1 MRGGTYDIPPL
12 YLITAI
18 MSYIISKY
26 VYQFISSK
34 GCALVY
40 CSRSNSFLE
49 LNMDLYNF
57 MLKCKEDP
65 NLLDELDD
73 KLIELF
79 ISNKIMVKPDEDNDF
94 LLEHHFT
101 TDIISYS
108 NRRLG
113 LVVAPTI
120 GCNFDCPYCFEPGK
134 KSYTMTEEIIDDLI
148 LFIKK
153 HKEANLLDLVW
164 YGGEPL
170 LAFKK
175 IQTIL
180 RRIRDEVPIKLGNHD
195 IITNGYYFT
204 PQVIEFFKEFPLDT
218 IQITFDGG
226 RERHNNLRKQKK
238 TGEPTY
244 DHIIENIDRI
254 VDELPGTQIHLRIN
268 IEKSNVND
276 FIEGKKF
283 FEKRWKNKDLIV
295 YPGILRIDNE
305 DGTAIACSA
314 MNKWES
320 ANFLYDI
327 NEKGVFKTDI
337 YPKIRL
343 AKNCCATRLN
353 SYIVGPRGE
362 IYKCWNDVSD
372 DNKIVG
378 YINQEKLTNP
388 KLLYRYLVGS
398 KWYANSE
405 CKECFFLPICNGNC
419 AWYALKNI
427 YDKGEYIIC
436 DCMQKSPEML
446 NKSLEYHYD
455 MIHK

>member
-1 MRGGTYDIPPL
+1 
-12 YLITAI
+12 
-18 MSYIISKY
+18 
-26 VYQFISSK
+26 
-34 GCALVY
+34 
-40 CSRSNSFLE
+40 
-49 LNMDLYNF
+49 

-101 TDIISYS
+101 TDLISYS

-276 FIEGKKF
+276 FIEGKEF

-295 YPGILRIDNE
+295 YPGILRIENE
-305 DGTAIACSA
+305 DETAIAFSA

-405 CKECFFLPICNGNC
+405 CIECFFLPICNGNC
-419 AWYALKNI
+419 AWYALKNV

-446 NKSLEYHYD
+446 NKSLEYHYN
-455 MIHK
+455 MIHKWPELNIDNI